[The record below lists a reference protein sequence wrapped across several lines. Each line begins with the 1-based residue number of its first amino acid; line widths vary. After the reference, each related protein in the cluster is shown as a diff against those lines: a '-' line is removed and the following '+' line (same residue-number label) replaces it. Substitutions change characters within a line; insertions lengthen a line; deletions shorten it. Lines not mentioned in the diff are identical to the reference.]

1 MKGKDYFNWFDSED
15 KIKWLSNFHEQ
26 KFQKSLESFME
37 RDFKHYFQF
46 FFLSFEFDKSIEG
59 KSYWIG
65 LFHKYKKYDN
75 VVVKPGYGAFGFFPL
90 PKPKFSEK
98 N

>member
-1 MKGKDYFNWFDSED
+1 MKGRDYFNWFDSED
-15 KIKWLSNFHEQ
+15 KNKWLSNFHEQ

-46 FFLSFEFDKSIEG
+46 FFLSFELDKSIEG
-59 KSYWIG
+59 KSYWVS

-75 VVVKPGYGAFGFFPL
+75 VIIKAGYGAFGFFPL
-90 PKPKFSEK
+90 PKPKFSKK

>member
-1 MKGKDYFNWFDSED
+1 MSFKKLFVSLVDALFFFVFFATVDLFD
-15 KIKWLSNFHEQ
+15 
-26 KFQKSLESFME
+26 
-37 RDFKHYFQF
+37 RF
-46 FFLSFEFDKSIEG
+46 FFLSFEFDKSTEG

-90 PKPKFSEK
+90 PKPKFSKK